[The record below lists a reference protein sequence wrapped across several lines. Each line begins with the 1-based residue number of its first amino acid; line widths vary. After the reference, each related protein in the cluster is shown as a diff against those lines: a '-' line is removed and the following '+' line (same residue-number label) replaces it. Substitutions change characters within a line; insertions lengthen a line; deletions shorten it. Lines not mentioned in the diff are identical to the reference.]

1 MMNQLRL
8 LVAVSTAVV
17 FLAGCG
23 GSDDG
28 PPRADVSGTVTFKGQ
43 PVPVGKII
51 FEPDTSKGNSG
62 PQAFADIKDGKYSTA
77 ESGKGTV
84 GGPHVIR
91 INGWDGKPPNEVETL
106 GTLLFVDFTVNEEL
120 PKDAATTKD
129 IDVPES
135 AAKSV
140 PKDSPVEA

>member
-1 MMNQLRL
+1 MNQLRL

-23 GSDDG
+23 GSDEG
-28 PPRADVSGTVTFKGQ
+28 PARADVSGTVTFKGQ
-43 PVPVGKII
+43 PLPIGKII

-77 ESGKGTV
+77 EGGKGTV

-91 INGWDGKPPNEVETL
+91 INGWDGKPSNDVETL
-106 GTLLFVDFTVNEEL
+106 GKLLFVDFTVNEDL

-140 PKDSPVEA
+140 PKDAPVEA